1 MCAEAAVLPL
11 QEDDSYLVLL
21 SRGVDGERPLL
32 LRALP
37 QPVPSKGRFLLA
49 RVLSRDEIVQR
60 RPCMHIHAA
69 EYGEF
74 NIQVSR
80 LIAQIEP
87 TRLHGSV
94 TV

>member
-1 MCAEAAVLPL
+1 MLPL
-11 QEDDSYLVLL
+11 QEDDSYLTLL

-37 QPVPSKGRFLLA
+37 QPVPLKGRFLLA

-60 RPCMHIHAA
+60 RPCVHTHAA
-69 EYGEF
+69 EYDEEF
-74 NIQVSR
+74 NIKVSW

-87 TRLHGSV
+87 TSLHDSV